1 MRLLLMLNYNV
12 LPAASHDVVYT
23 GPLHYTVVDHEQYTC
38 RNLPAS
44 QLCGAKQTG
53 CFY

>member
-38 RNLPAS
+38 SIHWSTTLH
-44 QLCGAKQTG
+44 CG
-53 CFY
+53 